1 MTTAPNPKPATGETV
16 EEYTR
21 QFEQEHP
28 EVRRALDLFNL
39 SLEYYEAALRPLQP
53 RTYIT
58 THTLLPGEHG

>member
-1 MTTAPNPKPATGETV
+1 MTTTPNVKPAAEETV
-16 EEYTR
+16 EEFAR

-39 SLEYYEAALRPLQP
+39 SLEHYEAALRPLQT